1 MSKIGRQIFLH
12 FQRKINVISTL
23 IHSVET
29 TLLGNFRVQF
39 SSFVPSILYQTRR
52 CLSLLQKLYPLRVL
66 TISYLKECLSF
77 EFMIGDKSCNFVA
90 NYRPP
95 SQSLD
100 QFETFSDNFEKT
112 LEIQFTYCS
121 YLKKG
126 LNCLLILCSNVQ

>member
-1 MSKIGRQIFLH
+1 M
-12 FQRKINVISTL
+12 
-23 IHSVET
+23 
-29 TLLGNFRVQF
+29 
-39 SSFVPSILYQTRR
+39 